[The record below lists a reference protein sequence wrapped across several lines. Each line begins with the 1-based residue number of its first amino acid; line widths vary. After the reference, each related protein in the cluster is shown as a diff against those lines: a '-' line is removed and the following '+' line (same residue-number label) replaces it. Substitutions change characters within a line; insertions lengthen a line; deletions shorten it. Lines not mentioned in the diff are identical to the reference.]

1 MLTNMVVLSAIL
13 WFRKSDQWGWHESHV
28 KKWGH
33 GLGETYPKTTHVQC
47 IPQNEKKAH
56 AGIFR
61 KKGIGM
67 GVGVLMPRPLWLSSI
82 LPGYT
87 IDITE
92 KKLENDRVCSRNF
105 LSGHPAKDWDRM
117 DIDLIPTQNLG
128 HSKRQQANQVNV
140 ERVQ

>member
-1 MLTNMVVLSAIL
+1 
-13 WFRKSDQWGWHESHV
+13 
-28 KKWGH
+28 
-33 GLGETYPKTTHVQC
+33 
-47 IPQNEKKAH
+47 
-56 AGIFR
+56 
-61 KKGIGM
+61 M

-92 KKLENDRVCSRNF
+92 KKLENDRVCSRHF

-140 ERVQ
+140 ERVQRRKRRQEAIQQKAMTTLVIEMM

>member
-47 IPQNEKKAH
+47 SP
-56 AGIFR
+56 
-61 KKGIGM
+61 
-67 GVGVLMPRPLWLSSI
+67 PYWLSSI

-92 KKLENDRVCSRNF
+92 KKLENDRVCSRHF

-140 ERVQ
+140 ERVQRRKRRQEAIQQKAMRTLVIEMM

>member
-1 MLTNMVVLSAIL
+1 
-13 WFRKSDQWGWHESHV
+13 
-28 KKWGH
+28 
-33 GLGETYPKTTHVQC
+33 
-47 IPQNEKKAH
+47 
-56 AGIFR
+56 
-61 KKGIGM
+61 
-67 GVGVLMPRPLWLSSI
+67 MPRPLWLSSI

-92 KKLENDRVCSRNF
+92 KKLENDRVCSRHF

-140 ERVQ
+140 ERVQRRKRRQEAIQQKAMLIRHGRRNSLYQETQTETKDLSVLFPRHGEGEPLTNF

>member
-1 MLTNMVVLSAIL
+1 
-13 WFRKSDQWGWHESHV
+13 
-28 KKWGH
+28 
-33 GLGETYPKTTHVQC
+33 
-47 IPQNEKKAH
+47 
-56 AGIFR
+56 
-61 KKGIGM
+61 
-67 GVGVLMPRPLWLSSI
+67 MPRPLWLSSI

-92 KKLENDRVCSRNF
+92 KKLENDRVCSRHF

-140 ERVQ
+140 ERVQRRKRRQEAIQQKAMTTSVIESHVSQDGGLQHLDMEEEISLYQETQTETKDLSVLFPRHGEGEPLTNF

>member
-1 MLTNMVVLSAIL
+1 
-13 WFRKSDQWGWHESHV
+13 
-28 KKWGH
+28 
-33 GLGETYPKTTHVQC
+33 
-47 IPQNEKKAH
+47 
-56 AGIFR
+56 
-61 KKGIGM
+61 
-67 GVGVLMPRPLWLSSI
+67 MPRPLWLSSI

-92 KKLENDRVCSRNF
+92 KKLENDRVCSRHF

-140 ERVQ
+140 ERVQRRKRRQEAIQQKAMTTSVIECHVSQDGGLQHLDMEEEISLYQETQTETKDLSVLFPRHGEGEPLTNF